1 EREAGEKKD
10 SRQAE
15 GKEAAHGG
23 LCLVAATPGGGH
35 GRSRPA
41 AEGLRRSE
49 VHVAEARAARRGGA
63 GGDGGPRGQ
72 GPGRQGGGGGG
83 GRGWA
88 RPGPPLS
95 SWGSR
100 AVVRH
105 ALVGGVGVAIPAL
118 GSAAPSTPVA
128 VLCPCATI
136 LMW

>member
-1 EREAGEKKD
+1 TPERRRIAGKLRARKRRMGVCA
-10 SRQAE
+10 SLPRPQE
-15 GKEAAHGG
+15 GAMAVPAPQPKGCG
-23 LCLVAATPGGGH
+23 DPRSTWQRLVPH
-35 GRSRPA
+35 
-41 AEGLRRSE
+41 
-49 VHVAEARAARRGGA
+49 
-63 GGDGGPRGQ
+63 DGE
-72 GPGRQGGGGGG
+72 GGG